1 MKHPSKNRPLATGF
15 SLCALIALLS
25 PAPGC
30 SDQTGDGAPATGGKQ
45 VAASGG
51 ANSSSAGT
59 ASAGSTAFGGAGG
72 SGGTST
78 GSGGSL
84 TTGGMPPGTGGG
96 GESGKG
102 GGGVSG
108 NGQGVAGSGDGGS
121 SSKGGSSGA
130 AGSNAAAG
138 GGASGGSAGG
148 GAAGGITNNGGNAG
162 GNGGNNNK
170 GGSSG
175 AAGTSGGGSSGGAGG
190 APKGLSF
197 VPPEGVTSVALSV
210 NPDGSL
216 LPMRLYNGTAA
227 NATITAL
234 TVGAGSAFKLDS
246 PPTLPR
252 ELGVGQSLDLMVRF
266 APTTSATAT
275 FESTLSA
282 TSAAGTPS
290 AGLFGLAM
298 NAQNSEATF
307 AQVVQ
312 TLGYKVNVGGTT
324 ISLGTGS
331 AVIGDEVAAP
341 RFVKSGAAPVVFQ
354 VVARYSPYEA
364 APYGYYTGTTSNIM
378 RTQLGVMSRGPAD
391 NVTNRTLFPALDAGA
406 VASFDPGTEAFGIFA
421 ESQSNA
427 ASLGT
432 DARFYQ
438 EDSLNNDQG
447 SVQPVHRMRVYP
459 LKDRA
464 GIAIPN
470 GYLIGCEE
478 ASNSDYQDYVF
489 SISGVSIKN

>member
-1 MKHPSKNRPLATGF
+1 LA
-15 SLCALIALLS
+15 
-25 PAPGC
+25 
-30 SDQTGDGAPATGGKQ
+30 ATGG
-45 VAASGG
+45 AASGG
-51 ANSSSAGT
+51 TTGGGGVGEKGSSGGSAPGGN
-59 ASAGSTAFGGAGG
+59 GSGDGAGG
-72 SGGTST
+72 S
-78 GSGGSL
+78 
-84 TTGGMPPGTGGG
+84 
-96 GESGKG
+96 
-102 GGGVSG
+102 
-108 NGQGVAGSGDGGS
+108 N
-121 SSKGGSSGA
+121 SKGGT
-130 AGSNAAAG
+130 AG
-138 GGASGGSAGG
+138 
-148 GAAGGITNNGGNAG
+148 AG
-162 GNGGNNNK
+162 GNGG
-170 GGSSG
+170 G
-175 AAGTSGGGSSGGAGG
+175 ATSGGTGGSGGGGSAGIAGSNIAGSNSGGVAGSTGGASSGGAGG

-197 VPPEGVTSVALSV
+197 VPPEAVTSVALSV

-216 LPMRLYNGTAA
+216 LPMKLYNETAA

-234 TVGAGSAFKLDS
+234 TVSAGSAFKLDPS
-246 PPTLPR
+246 PALPR
-252 ELGVGQSLDLMVRF
+252 ELAVGQSFDFTVRF
-266 APTTSATAT
+266 APSTSATST

-324 ISLGTGS
+324 ITLGTGS

-341 RFVKSGAAPVVFQ
+341 RFVKAGTAPVVFQ

-364 APYGYYTGTTSNIM
+364 APFGYYTGAAPTVM

-391 NVTNRTLFPALDAGA
+391 NVTNRTLFPPLDAGA
-406 VASFDPGTEAFGIFA
+406 MSSFDPGTEAFGIFA

-427 ASLGT
+427 SSLGT
-432 DARFYQ
+432 DGRFYQ

-464 GIAIPN
+464 GTAIPN
-470 GYLIGCEE
+470 SYLIGCEE

-489 SISGVSIKN
+489 VVSGVGIKR